1 MGVWYGHKLTTT
13 FIMSQ
18 LPSGWPRRPEDAAY
32 FPEGWLKGKG
42 WPTFERAVSA
52 QIKPASGSSW
62 RRIVDPDGKRD
73 GLKAYREAP
82 VHPRAVAARLARTVF
97 ANGKSDCELV
107 AGLYADTLAGGFGR
121 AEVLEYTF
129 AMWKDEEAVQLA
141 EALPLALEV
150 TTLDLRGNYF
160 IGQRGLDALAA
171 ALNAGAAPKLR
182 WFRGNWEGFGSWGE
196 KAEGLRAAC
205 KARGVATTNS

>member
-13 FIMSQ
+13 FIMSE
-18 LPSGWPRRPEDAAY
+18 LPSGWPQRPEDAAY

-42 WPTFERAVSA
+42 WPTFERTVSA
-52 QIKPASGSSW
+52 QIKPARFASW
-62 RRIVDPDGKRD
+62 RRIVDPDGKREGFD
-73 GLKAYREAP
+73 AYREAP
-82 VHPRAVAARLARTVF
+82 VHPRAFAARLARTVF
-97 ANGKSDCELV
+97 ANGKADCELV

-121 AEVLEYTF
+121 AEELEYKF
-129 AMWKDEEAVQLA
+129 ATWGDEEAVQLA

-150 TTLDLRGNYF
+150 KLLNLAANSD

-182 WFRGNWEGFGSWGE
+182 VLLG
-196 KAEGLRAAC
+196 KMAEGLRAPC
-205 KARGVATTNS
+205 EARGIARL

>member
-1 MGVWYGHKLTTT
+1 
-13 FIMSQ
+13 MSQ

-52 QIKPASGSSW
+52 QIKPASAQSW
-62 RRIVDPDGKRD
+62 RRIVDPDGKREGFD
-73 GLKAYREAP
+73 AYREAP
-82 VHPRAVAARLARTVF
+82 VHPRAFAARLARTVF
-97 ANGKSDCELV
+97 ANGKADCELV

-121 AEVLEYTF
+121 AQELEYKN
-129 AMWKDEEAVQLA
+129 AMWGDEEAVQLA

-150 TTLDLRGNYF
+150 TFLSLFGNRG

-182 WFRGNWEGFGSWGE
+182 VFCGNWTGIASWGE

-205 KARGVATTNS
+205 NARGIELE

>member
-13 FIMSQ
+13 FIMSE

-52 QIKPASGSSW
+52 QIKAAGADTW

-73 GLKAYREAP
+73 FDEAYRDPP
-82 VHPRAVAARLARTVF
+82 VHPRTFAARLARTVF

-121 AEVLEYTF
+121 ARELDYTY
-129 AMWKDEEAVQLA
+129 AMWGDEEAVQLA

-150 TTLDLRGNYF
+150 TQCHLAGNPR
-160 IGQRGLDALAA
+160 IGQRGYDALTA

-182 WFRGNWEGFGSWGE
+182 ERALENGE
-196 KAEGLRAAC
+196 YELGAKA
-205 KARGVATTNS
+205 VFQ